1 MKALFPRFIFRFA
14 GFNSLLCG
22 ADKWRRGVSASLVC
36 GTPVLCLWRAKKRA
50 FVGLWPAWYVCMVM
64 QTLTVSRLLGIKG
77 PCSLHSVGRRVRTS
91 TSYLHF
97 LLPSPQP
104 PHAVG
109 VGTAD
114 AEIKVPS
121 AENSEVST
129 AAFLYPGI
137 GQVVA
142 LPAAG

>member
-50 FVGLWPAWYVCMVM
+50 FVGLWPAWYVCWCRHWLS
-64 QTLTVSRLLGIKG
+64 QGCLGWRGHALCTNGANVYEHQPVTFI
-77 PCSLHSVGRRVRTS
+77 LF
-91 TSYLHF
+91 YA
-97 LLPSPQP
+97 PSPP
-104 PHAVG
+104 PPPPPRGA
-109 VGTAD
+109 AD
-114 AEIKVPS
+114 AKIKVSS
-121 AENSEVST
+121 AENSEVPT

-142 LPAAG
+142 LPAAD